1 MTYNRCNKIIINIDT
16 DLSAAEAH
24 GMAIGML
31 SVNEQA
37 GYESWLTE
45 LLGNNE
51 SLSEENKSILVKLFE
66 ETRRLFFSEDFE
78 FGLFL
83 PEVDMPLSLQVQA
96 LTDWCRGFLLGVG
109 SKPASNYSRDALEIL
124 RDIAEFTKLD
134 TDVEGEE
141 DENDFVEITEYLR
154 SAVLLLRDDLAYSD
168 NDMSA

>member
-1 MTYNRCNKIIINIDT
+1 
-16 DLSAAEAH
+16 
-24 GMAIGML
+24 MAIGML

-141 DENDFVEITEYLR
+141 D
-154 SAVLLLRDDLAYSD
+154 
-168 NDMSA
+168 